1 MKTVHVP
8 QSAVHG
14 GKLILVNGK
23 NPYCEEYAAP
33 ALVPVREVSGIAD
46 VQSLQRFF
54 YDIRMERN
62 ATNLLAA
69 LMEEISGWSGI
80 VPVSGWRSRKEQSE
94 IFSDSMKRNGPEFT
108 RKYVA
113 KPGHSEHQTGLAID
127 LGKKQDTLDFIRP
140 EFPYWGICQ
149 TFRNR
154 ASFFGFV
161 ERYPK
166 GKEHITGIGH
176 EPWHFRYVG
185 MPHSAMMAQMDYTL
199 EEYLAFLRDTS
210 DAATPLKYPWE
221 DHSVSIYY
229 QKVGNQKEVAVEV
242 DVNAP
247 YTVSGDNMDGIIV
260 TSWNKKEEK

>member
-14 GKLILVNGK
+14 GKLILVNAK
-23 NPYCEEYAAP
+23 NPYCEAYAAP
-33 ALVPVREVSGIAD
+33 ALVPVREPSGMAGSQP
-46 VQSLQRFF
+46 VEHYFSE
-54 YDIRMERN
+54 IRMERN

-80 VPVSGWRSRKEQSE
+80 VPVSGWRSLEEQRE
-94 IFSDSMKRNGPEFT
+94 IFSDSMKHNGPDFT

-127 LGKKQDTLDFIRP
+127 LGKKQTNLDFIRP

-154 ASFFGFV
+154 ASLFGFV

-185 MPHSAMMAQMDYTL
+185 MPHSAIIAQMDFTL
-199 EEYLAFLRDTS
+199 EEYLAFLKDTS
-210 DAATPLKYPWE
+210 AAATPLNYPWE
-221 DHSVSIYY
+221 DQSVSIYY
-229 QKVGNQKEVAVEV
+229 QKVGEQREAMVEVA
-242 DVNAP
+242 DNAP
-247 YTVSGDNMDGIIV
+247 YTVSGDNMEGIIV
-260 TSWNKKEEK
+260 TTWNKEEK